1 MPRTSFFGDS
11 QVNPDSRRNGKPYR
25 LRPSVCA
32 HLERYALEDEMSPAE
47 WLENLVMTAHRNI
60 QMIERI
66 PDADEPP
73 PIDLPLNVDERR
85 AAICSNEKKLKTS
98 WLNVDQRFLVAAAMY
113 DYRLDEIAVIE
124 ALQEAKRLPKLST
137 PESKGF
143 GNVRVHKSKRR

>member
-1 MPRTSFFGDS
+1 
-11 QVNPDSRRNGKPYR
+11 
-25 LRPSVCA
+25 
-32 HLERYALEDEMSPAE
+32 LEDEMSPAE

-60 QMIERI
+60 QIIERI

-85 AAICSNEKKLKTS
+85 AAICSYEKKLKTS

-143 GNVRVHKSKRR
+143 GNIRVQKSKRR